1 MVKVLLVKPPSM
13 SDHIQ
18 PPLGLAYLAGAIQ
31 HTHSAV
37 ILDMLKTCMKD
48 EEFCGFVKSGQ
59 FEVVGFQCYTQELQ
73 SVAKLTALVKSV
85 SKNIVTIAGGPHP
98 TLLPRETMEFLSTTL
113 DYVLRGEADLTFL
126 QFLNC
131 LQQHKGLDKVPGL
144 VWRQADKVME
154 NAPSEFVKDLNA
166 LPLPAWELIQPQ
178 TYPPAQH
185 GAFFKQ
191 FPIAPIVTTRGCP
204 YACKF
209 CSAPILSGRQV
220 RFHDPDKIINEI
232 RLLHSHYGIREIHII
247 DDNFTINRS
256 HANAVLTKIIEAK
269 LDISIAFPNGIRVET
284 VDKEL
289 LDLMKRAGA
298 YLISLGIESGSD
310 RILQLMNKKLKV
322 AATEEKVNLIHKAG
336 LDIAGFFVIGFP
348 GDTKEDIEKTIEF
361 SLKLPLIRAN
371 YFDFLPLPGTP
382 IYYELLEKG
391 ELAKIDWKQFHF
403 MTAPY
408 APAGMTRDQLRGYQR
423 KAFLRF
429 YLRPGILIR
438 NLLQIKSFLHFKY
451 LVRRFYHWLLM

>member
-1 MVKVLLVKPPSM
+1 M

-18 PPLGLAYLAGAIQ
+18 PPIGLAYLAGAVQ
-31 HTHSAV
+31 HEHSAA
-37 ILDMLKTCMKD
+37 ILDMLKTRMTDD
-48 EEFCGFVKSGQ
+48 EFRGFVKSGQ

-85 SKNIVTIAGGPHP
+85 SKGIVTVAGGPHP
-98 TLLPRETMEFLSTTL
+98 TLLAKETMEALSSSL
-113 DYVLRGEADLTFL
+113 DYVLRGEGDLTFP
-126 QFLNC
+126 QFLSC
-131 LQQHKGLDKVPGL
+131 LENKLDKIEQVPGL
-144 VWRQADKVME
+144 VWRQADKVIE
-154 NAPSEFVKDLNA
+154 NAPPEFVKDLNA

-185 GAFFKQ
+185 GAFFKK

-220 RFHDPDKIINEI
+220 RFHDPERISNEI
-232 RLLHSHYGIREIHII
+232 RLLHSQYGIREIHII

-256 HANAVLTKIIEAK
+256 HAVAVLKKIIEAK

-284 VDKEL
+284 VDEEL

-322 AATEEKVNLIHKAG
+322 AATEEKVKMIHRAG

-348 GDTKEDIEKTIEF
+348 GDTKEDIEKTIRF

-382 IYYELLEKG
+382 IYYELQEKG
-391 ELAKIDWKQFHF
+391 ELARIDWNQFHF

-408 APAGMTRDQLRGYQR
+408 APAGMTREELRGFQR
-423 KAFLRF
+423 KAFIRF
-429 YLRPGILIR
+429 YLRPKILIR
-438 NLLQIKSFLHFKY
+438 NIFQIRSFLHFKY
-451 LVRRFYHWLLM
+451 LLRRFYHWLLM

>member
-1 MVKVLLVKPPSM
+1 M

-18 PPLGLAYLAGAIQ
+18 PPVGLAYLAGAIQ
-31 HTHSAV
+31 HEHSAA
-37 ILDMLKTCMKD
+37 ILDMLKTRKSD
-48 EEFCGFVKSGQ
+48 GEFCEYVRSGQ
-59 FEVVGFQCYTQELQ
+59 FDVVGFQCYTQELQ
-73 SVAKLTALVKSV
+73 ALAKFTTLVKSV

-98 TLLPRETMEFLSTTL
+98 TLLPGETMEFLSATL
-113 DYVLRGEADLTFL
+113 DYVLRGEGDITFP

-131 LQQHKGLDKVPGL
+131 LNHELKDMEKVPGL
-144 VWRQADKVME
+144 VWRQADKVIE

-185 GAFFKQ
+185 GAFFKK

-232 RLLHSHYGIREIHII
+232 RLLHSQYGIREIHII

-256 HANAVLTKIIEAK
+256 HANTVLTKIIEAK

-348 GDTKEDIEKTIEF
+348 GDTKEDIEKTIKF

-429 YLRPGILIR
+429 YLRPNILIR
-438 NLLQIKSFLHFKY
+438 NILGIKSFLHFTY
-451 LVRRFYHWLLM
+451 LIRRFYHWLLM

>member
-1 MVKVLLVKPPSM
+1 MKVLLVKPPSM

-18 PPLGLAYLAGAIQ
+18 PPVGLAYLAGAIQ
-31 HTHSAV
+31 HEHSAA
-37 ILDMLKTCMKD
+37 ILDMLKTHMTD
-48 EEFCGFVKSGQ
+48 TEFCAYVQSGQ
-59 FEVVGFQCYTQELQ
+59 FDVVGFQCYTQELQ
-73 SVAKLTALVKSV
+73 AVAKLAGLVKSV
-85 SKNIVTIAGGPHP
+85 SKEIVTIAGGPHP
-98 TLLPRETMEFLSTTL
+98 TLLPKETMAYFSSVMDFL
-113 DYVLRGEADLTFL
+113 LRGEGDLTFPLFL
-126 QFLNC
+126 QC
-131 LQQHKGLDKVPGL
+131 LQQNLKNVENVSGL
-144 VWRQADKVME
+144 VWKQADKVIE
-154 NAPSEFVKDLNA
+154 NAPHEFVKDLNA

-185 GAFFKQ
+185 GAFFKK

-209 CSAPILSGRQV
+209 CSAPILSGRHV
-220 RFHDPDKIINEI
+220 RFHDPEKILNEI
-232 RLLHSHYGIREIHII
+232 RLLHSQYGIREIHII

-284 VDKEL
+284 VDNEL
-289 LDLMKRAGA
+289 LELMKRAGA

-310 RILQLMNKKLKV
+310 RVLQLMNKKLKV

-348 GDTKEDIEKTIEF
+348 GETKEDIEQTIRF

-382 IYYELLEKG
+382 IYYELEQKG

-408 APAGMTRDQLRGYQR
+408 APAGMTREQLRNYQR
-423 KAFLRF
+423 RAFFRF
-429 YLRPGILIR
+429 YLRPRILVKNI
-438 NLLQIKSFLHFKY
+438 LGIKSFLHFKY
-451 LVRRFYHWLLM
+451 LLRRFYHWLLM

>member
-1 MVKVLLVKPPSM
+1 VKVLLVKPPSM

-18 PPLGLAYLAGAIQ
+18 PPIGLAYLAGAIQ
-31 HTHSAV
+31 HEHSTA
-37 ILDMLKTCMKD
+37 ILDMLKTRMTD
-48 EEFCGFVKSGQ
+48 GEFCGYVMAGQ
-59 FEVVGFQCYTQELQ
+59 FDVVGFQCYTQELQ
-73 SVAKLTALVKSV
+73 SVARLAALVKSV
-85 SKNIVTIAGGPHP
+85 STNIVTIAGGPHP
-98 TLLPRETMEFLSTTL
+98 TLLPRETMEYLSATL
-113 DYVLRGEADLTFL
+113 DFLLRGEGDSTFP
-126 QFLNC
+126 QFLTC
-131 LQQHKGLDKVPGL
+131 LQNQLKDLDKVPGL
-144 VWRQADKVME
+144 VWKQADKVVE
-154 NAPSEFVKDLNA
+154 NAPHEFVKDLNA

-185 GAFFKQ
+185 GAFFKK

-204 YACKF
+204 YACRF
-209 CSAPILSGRQV
+209 CSAPILSGRHV
-220 RFHDPDKIINEI
+220 RFHDPEKIINEI
-232 RLLHSHYGIREIHII
+232 RLLHSQYGIREIHII
-247 DDNFTINRS
+247 DDNFTINRA
-256 HANAVLTKIIEAK
+256 HADAVLTKIIEAK
-269 LDISIAFPNGIRVET
+269 LGVSIAFPNGIRVET

-310 RILQLMNKKLKV
+310 RVLQLMNKKLKV
-322 AATEEKVNLIHKAG
+322 AATEEKVTLIHKAK

-348 GDTKEDIEKTIEF
+348 GETKEDIEKTIKF

-391 ELAKIDWKQFHF
+391 ELAKTDWKHFHF

-408 APAGMTRDQLRGYQR
+408 APAGMTREELRGYQR

-429 YLRPGILIR
+429 YLRPRIFVR
-438 NLLQIKSFLHFKY
+438 NILQIKSFLHFKY
-451 LVRRFYHWLLM
+451 LIRRFYHWLLM

>member
-1 MVKVLLVKPPSM
+1 MKVLLVKPPSM

-18 PPLGLAYLAGAIQ
+18 PPVGLAYLAGAIQ
-31 HTHSAV
+31 HEHSAA
-37 ILDMLKTCMKD
+37 ILDMLKTRMTD
-48 EEFCGFVKSGQ
+48 EEFCGYVQSGQ
-59 FEVVGFQCYTQELQ
+59 FDVVGFQCYTQELQ
-73 SVAKLTALVKSV
+73 SVAKLAALVKSV
-85 SKNIVTIAGGPHP
+85 SKDIVTIAGGPHP
-98 TLLPRETMEFLSTTL
+98 TLLPKETMEYLSTTL
-113 DYVLRGEADLTFL
+113 DFLLRGEGDITFPLFL
-126 QFLNC
+126 QC
-131 LQQHKGLDKVPGL
+131 LKQNLKNIETVSGLIWK
-144 VWRQADKVME
+144 QADKVIE
-154 NAPSEFVKDLNA
+154 NAPHEFVKDLNA

-185 GAFFKQ
+185 GAFFKK

-209 CSAPILSGRQV
+209 CSAPVLSGRNV
-220 RFHDPDKIINEI
+220 RFHDPEKILNEI
-232 RLLHSHYGIREIHII
+232 RLLHSQYGIREIHII

-336 LDIAGFFVIGFP
+336 LDVAGFFVIGFP
-348 GDTKEDIEKTIEF
+348 GDTKEDIEKTIKF

-382 IYYELLEKG
+382 IYYELEQKG

-408 APAGMTRDQLRGYQR
+408 APAGMTREQLRSYQR

-429 YLRPGILIR
+429 YLRPRILIR
-438 NLLQIKSFLHFKY
+438 NILGIKSFLHLKY

>member
-1 MVKVLLVKPPSM
+1 M

-18 PPLGLAYLAGAIQ
+18 PPIGLAYLAGAIQ
-31 HTHSAV
+31 HEHSPA
-37 ILDMLKTCMKD
+37 ILDMLKTRMTD
-48 EEFCGFVKSGQ
+48 EEFCQYVRSGQ
-59 FEVVGFQCYTQELQ
+59 FDVIGFQCYTQELQ
-73 SVAKLTALVKSV
+73 SVARLAALVKSV
-85 SKNIVTIAGGPHP
+85 SKDIVTIAGGPHP
-98 TLLPRETMEFLSTTL
+98 TLLPRETMGYLSTTL
-113 DYVLRGEADLTFL
+113 DFLLRGEGDITFP

-131 LQQHKGLDKVPGL
+131 LNHGHKDMEKVTGL
-144 VWRQADKVME
+144 VWKQADKVIE
-154 NAPSEFVKDLNA
+154 NAPHEFVKNLNA

-185 GAFFKQ
+185 GAFFKK

-209 CSAPILSGRQV
+209 CSAPILSGRRV
-220 RFHDPDKIINEI
+220 RFHDPEKIINEI
-232 RLLHSHYGIREIHII
+232 RLLHAQYGIREIHII

-256 HANAVLTKIIEAK
+256 HADAVLTKIVEAK
-269 LDISIAFPNGIRVET
+269 LGISIAFPNGIRVET

-289 LDLMKRAGA
+289 LNLMKRAGA

-322 AATEEKVNLIHKAG
+322 AATEEKVNLIHNAG

-348 GDTKEDIEKTIEF
+348 GDTREDIEKTIRF
-361 SLKLPLIRAN
+361 SVKLPLIRAN

-382 IYYELLEKG
+382 IYNELEQNG
-391 ELAKIDWKQFHF
+391 ELAKIDWKHFHF

-408 APAGMTRDQLRGYQR
+408 APAGMTREELRKLQR
-423 KAFLRF
+423 TAFIRF
-429 YLRPGILIR
+429 YLRPGILVR
-438 NLLQIKSFLHFKY
+438 NILQIRSFRHFKY
-451 LVRRFYHWLLM
+451 LLRRFYHWLLM

>member
-1 MVKVLLVKPPSM
+1 
-13 SDHIQ
+13 
-18 PPLGLAYLAGAIQ
+18 
-31 HTHSAV
+31 
-37 ILDMLKTCMKD
+37 
-48 EEFCGFVKSGQ
+48 
-59 FEVVGFQCYTQELQ
+59 
-73 SVAKLTALVKSV
+73 
-85 SKNIVTIAGGPHP
+85 
-98 TLLPRETMEFLSTTL
+98 ME
-113 DYVLRGEADLTFL
+113 
-126 QFLNC
+126 
-131 LQQHKGLDKVPGL
+131 KVPGL
-144 VWRQADKVME
+144 VWRQADKVIE

-185 GAFFKQ
+185 GAFFKK

-232 RLLHSHYGIREIHII
+232 RLLHSQYGIREIHII

-256 HANAVLTKIIEAK
+256 HANTVLTKIIEAK

-322 AATEEKVNLIHKAG
+322 AATEEKVNLIHDAG

-348 GDTKEDIEKTIEF
+348 GDTKEDIEKTIAF

-382 IYYELLEKG
+382 IYYELEGKG
-391 ELAKIDWKQFHF
+391 ELARIDWKQFHF

-429 YLRPGILIR
+429 YLRPVILIR
-438 NLLQIKSFLHFKY
+438 NILQIKSFLHFKY
-451 LVRRFYHWLLM
+451 LVRRFYHWLIM

>member
-1 MVKVLLVKPPSM
+1 VKVLLVKPPSM

-18 PPLGLAYLAGAIQ
+18 PPVGLAYLAGAIQ
-31 HTHSAV
+31 HEHSAA
-37 ILDMLKTCMKD
+37 ILDMLKTHMTD
-48 EEFCGFVKSGQ
+48 EEFRHYVRSGQ

-73 SVAKLTALVKSV
+73 SVATLAALVKSV
-85 SKNIVTIAGGPHP
+85 SKDIITIAGGPHP
-98 TLLPRETMEFLSTTL
+98 TLLPGETMTYCSSVM
-113 DYVLRGEADLTFL
+113 DYLLRGEGDVTFPL
-126 QFLNC
+126 FLEC
-131 LQQHKGLDKVPGL
+131 LKNNRENVEKVSGL
-144 VWRQADKVME
+144 VWKQKDRVIE
-154 NAPSEFVKDLNA
+154 NAPHEFVKDLNA

-191 FPIAPIVTTRGCP
+191 FPIAPIITTRGCP
-204 YACKF
+204 FACKF
-209 CSAPILSGRQV
+209 CSAPILSGRHV

-232 RLLHSHYGIREIHII
+232 RLLHSQYGIREIHII

-284 VDKEL
+284 VDGEL
-289 LDLMKRAGA
+289 LDLMKRSGA

-322 AATEEKVNLIHKAG
+322 AATEEKVTMIHNAG
-336 LDIAGFFVIGFP
+336 LDVAGFFVIGFP
-348 GDTKEDIEKTIEF
+348 GDTKEDIEKTIKF

-382 IYYELLEKG
+382 IYYELQEKG

-408 APAGMTRDQLRGYQR
+408 APQGMTRKELRTYQR
-423 KAFLRF
+423 EAFLRF
-429 YLRPGILIR
+429 YLRPKILVR
-438 NLLQIKSFLHFKY
+438 NCLQIKSFRHFKY
-451 LVRRFYHWLLM
+451 LLRRFYHWLLM